1 MIEKSVRYDIKGRRY
16 IDTPA
21 KYYFSDLG
29 LRNARLSFRQ
39 TEETHLMENLIYN
52 ELRLRGYSV
61 DVGQVTL
68 NTKNE
73 EGKSER
79 KNLEVDFV
87 CNKGFDRVYVQSAF
101 ALNSDEKIF
110 CEIVIFLN
118 FKTQTCGIIFH
129 IMQVDYTKL
138 WVRYKEM
145 GHKNKTDLI
154 EMAGISTNILAKLT
168 KGEFVSME
176 SLKKICAALNCDVGD
191 VCTINKVKEED

>member
-1 MIEKSVRYDIKGRRY
+1 MQMAKTTLLMKKLNRVRLLNWMYFGYETLPVNQGSVLISGENAAGKSTVLDLWLFSESKLRTKFDTIKSVRYDIKGRRY
-16 IDTPA
+16 IDTPS

-29 LRNARLSFRQ
+29 LRNAWLNFRQ

-101 ALNSDEKIF
+101 NCKQIF
-110 CEIVIFLN
+110 FFNNIWISR
-118 FKTQTCGIIFH
+118 
-129 IMQVDYTKL
+129 IMSWKDMKKY
-138 WVRYKEM
+138 
-145 GHKNKTDLI
+145 
-154 EMAGISTNILAKLT
+154 
-168 KGEFVSME
+168 FVKS
-176 SLKKICAALNCDVGD
+176 
-191 VCTINKVKEED
+191 